1 MRNIFLFIFVV
12 FFSVL
17 SLGVLNAQTVNLQS
31 NPLVLPTQMESL
43 EEPITDDYILGPG
56 DKLFL
61 TIKGKVINVSYELV
75 VTADGNII
83 VPDIGSIYAS
93 GISIKSL
100 KKKIGDILP
109 KYYRDAQFS
118 LLFLS
123 PRTFKVFITGS
134 VTSPGSF
141 TVKALTR
148 LQEALNLAGGISP
161 NGSYRYI
168 QITRT
173 KNAKKTVLNI
183 DLYKFYKKGDVTQ
196 NPYLVAGDVIYVP
209 VMKESVKVLGEV
221 RNPGEYEIREGDKLK
236 DIIEMAGG
244 LTPRA
249 SLVGGIIEHISGEI
263 VELDFSKSAELS
275 LSNGDLVR
283 IPIRTDRVYVLGQV
297 RNPGAI
303 VLTTG
308 ETAGAAQT
316 ENVPGQASEQ
326 APGQVSG
333 QTPGQAREGSRV
345 SELIS
350 SAGGILPTA
359 STRNIKIL
367 RGGKEIAVV
376 DLYRILVLGDT
387 SQEVSIRLR
396 DGDIIFVPPM
406 EKTVRI
412 LGQVREPGI
421 YEIREGDRIK
431 DVIIRAGGLT
441 AKSTM
446 GLGKIERITN
456 GKKEELP
463 FNVDYALA
471 GDETNNI
478 VLKNEDTIFIPELR
492 RLVYV
497 LGQVNTPGTIEYME
511 GRKLTEYIS
520 SAGGVKDR
528 ADLKKVT
535 VIRQGKDKSDVIT
548 VNYEDIVNKGKSNL
562 DIEIREND
570 IVYVPEVFF
579 KGWQDLTQI
588 LMSIGVL
595 QSVLGPIFGW

>member
-196 NPYLVAGDVIYVP
+196 NPYLEAGDVIYVP

-446 GLGKIERITN
+446 GLGKIERITD

>member
-134 VTSPGSF
+134 VISPGSF

-196 NPYLVAGDVIYVP
+196 NPYLEAGDVIYVP
-209 VMKESVKVLGEV
+209 VMQESVKVLGEV

-446 GLGKIERITN
+446 GLGKIERITD

-471 GDETNNI
+471 GEETNNI

-535 VIRQGKDKSDVIT
+535 VIRQGKDKAELIT
-548 VNYEDIVNKGKSNL
+548 VNYEDIVKKGKSNL
-562 DIEIREND
+562 DIEIREDD
-570 IVYVPEVFF
+570 IVYVPEVLF
-579 KGWQDLTQI
+579 KGWQDLLEI
-588 LMSIGVL
+588 LTGVGIL
-595 QSVLGPIFGW
+595 KDALGPLFGW

>member
-134 VTSPGSF
+134 VISPGSF

-196 NPYLVAGDVIYVP
+196 NPYLEAGDVIYVP
-209 VMKESVKVLGEV
+209 VMQESVKVLGEV

-236 DIIEMAGG
+236 DIIEMAG
-244 LTPRA
+244 
-249 SLVGGIIEHISGEI
+249 
-263 VELDFSKSAELS
+263 
-275 LSNGDLVR
+275 
-283 IPIRTDRVYVLGQV
+283 
-297 RNPGAI
+297 
-303 VLTTG
+303 
-308 ETAGAAQT
+308 
-316 ENVPGQASEQ
+316 
-326 APGQVSG
+326 
-333 QTPGQAREGSRV
+333 
-345 SELIS
+345 
-350 SAGGILPTA
+350 
-359 STRNIKIL
+359 
-367 RGGKEIAVV
+367 
-376 DLYRILVLGDT
+376 
-387 SQEVSIRLR
+387 
-396 DGDIIFVPPM
+396 
-406 EKTVRI
+406 
-412 LGQVREPGI
+412 
-421 YEIREGDRIK
+421 
-431 DVIIRAGGLT
+431 
-441 AKSTM
+441 
-446 GLGKIERITN
+446 
-456 GKKEELP
+456 
-463 FNVDYALA
+463 
-471 GDETNNI
+471 
-478 VLKNEDTIFIPELR
+478 
-492 RLVYV
+492 
-497 LGQVNTPGTIEYME
+497 
-511 GRKLTEYIS
+511 
-520 SAGGVKDR
+520 
-528 ADLKKVT
+528 
-535 VIRQGKDKSDVIT
+535 
-548 VNYEDIVNKGKSNL
+548 
-562 DIEIREND
+562 
-570 IVYVPEVFF
+570 
-579 KGWQDLTQI
+579 
-588 LMSIGVL
+588 
-595 QSVLGPIFGW
+595 

>member
-1 MRNIFLFIFVV
+1 
-12 FFSVL
+12 
-17 SLGVLNAQTVNLQS
+17 
-31 NPLVLPTQMESL
+31 
-43 EEPITDDYILGPG
+43 
-56 DKLFL
+56 
-61 TIKGKVINVSYELV
+61 
-75 VTADGNII
+75 
-83 VPDIGSIYAS
+83 
-93 GISIKSL
+93 
-100 KKKIGDILP
+100 
-109 KYYRDAQFS
+109 
-118 LLFLS
+118 
-123 PRTFKVFITGS
+123 
-134 VTSPGSF
+134 
-141 TVKALTR
+141 
-148 LQEALNLAGGISP
+148 
-161 NGSYRYI
+161 
-168 QITRT
+168 
-173 KNAKKTVLNI
+173 
-183 DLYKFYKKGDVTQ
+183 
-196 NPYLVAGDVIYVP
+196 
-209 VMKESVKVLGEV
+209 MKESVKVLGEV

-326 APGQVSG
+326 ASGQVSG

-446 GLGKIERITN
+446 GLGKIERITD

>member
-1 MRNIFLFIFVV
+1 
-12 FFSVL
+12 
-17 SLGVLNAQTVNLQS
+17 
-31 NPLVLPTQMESL
+31 
-43 EEPITDDYILGPG
+43 
-56 DKLFL
+56 
-61 TIKGKVINVSYELV
+61 
-75 VTADGNII
+75 
-83 VPDIGSIYAS
+83 
-93 GISIKSL
+93 
-100 KKKIGDILP
+100 
-109 KYYRDAQFS
+109 
-118 LLFLS
+118 
-123 PRTFKVFITGS
+123 
-134 VTSPGSF
+134 
-141 TVKALTR
+141 
-148 LQEALNLAGGISP
+148 
-161 NGSYRYI
+161 
-168 QITRT
+168 
-173 KNAKKTVLNI
+173 
-183 DLYKFYKKGDVTQ
+183 
-196 NPYLVAGDVIYVP
+196 
-209 VMKESVKVLGEV
+209 
-221 RNPGEYEIREGDKLK
+221 K

-316 ENVPGQASEQ
+316 ENV
-326 APGQVSG
+326 PGQVSG

-441 AKSTM
+441 ARSTM

-471 GDETNNI
+471 GDKSNNI
-478 VLKNEDTIFIPELR
+478 ELKDGDSVFIPELR

-520 SAGGVKDR
+520 AAGGVKDR

-535 VIRQGKDKSDVIT
+535 IIRQGKDKSDVIT
-548 VNYEDIVNKGKSNL
+548 VNYEDIVKKGQSNL
-562 DIEIREND
+562 DIEIREDD
-570 IVYVPEVFF
+570 IVYVPEVLF
-579 KGWQDLTQI
+579 KGWQDLLEI
-588 LMSIGVL
+588 LTGVGIL
-595 QSVLGPIFGW
+595 KDALGPLFGW